1 MLTYP
6 KKADFYTRAIT
17 YSDYGEEVYT
27 GALTFSTGVRM
38 ATMSFSDVV
47 KATGTVDTSKFYAFT
62 RKNTNTLAV
71 VVGDYVKVDG
81 VDFEV
86 IGIDPKY
93 GNRAEIMF
101 LCDVIEDAVV

>member
-1 MLTYP
+1 MLNYP
-6 KKADFYTRAIT
+6 KQASFYTRSTT

-27 GALTFSTGVRM
+27 AILAFSTGARM
-38 ATMSFSDVV
+38 ATLSFSEAL
-47 KATGTVDTSKFYAFT
+47 KAKGTVDTSKFYIYT

-71 VVGDYVKVDG
+71 LVGDYVKVDG
-81 VDFEV
+81 ITLEV

-101 LCDVIEDAVV
+101 FMDVIVEPVV

>member
-1 MLTYP
+1 MLSYP
-6 KKADFYTRAIT
+6 KKADFYTRSIT

-38 ATMSFSDVV
+38 STLSFSDQV
-47 KATGTVDTSKFYAFT
+47 KSTGTVDTSKFYTFT
-62 RKNTNTLAV
+62 RKNTNTLSV
-71 VVGDYVKVDG
+71 VIGDYLKVDG

-86 IGIDPKY
+86 LGIDPKY

-101 LCDVIEDAVV
+101 LCDVIENAVI

>member
-1 MLTYP
+1 MLSYP
-6 KKADFYTRAIT
+6 KKADFYTRSIT

-38 ATMSFSDVV
+38 STLSFSDQV
-47 KATGTVDTSKFYAFT
+47 KSTGTVDTSKFYAFT
-62 RKNTNTLAV
+62 RKNTNTLSV
-71 VVGDYVKVDG
+71 VIGDYLKVDG

-101 LCDVIEDAVV
+101 LCDVIENAVI